1 MMDKTELEKYLTQ
14 SLNMA
19 LDLGSESSYTNSFA
33 VVVEEQGFHFVPRL
47 PAGYLIDNELYFRV
61 FIIANVALYPR
72 YTVLKQN
79 SAYFTALDSD
89 DIHIQRSLF
98 FPWKKGISERL
109 VIPNLK
115 SFARENKSEQIPLM
129 KNLTVNYN
137 KVTGICI
144 SGNSGSGKSYFLSYL
159 LEILSRMSRLII
171 IDPKFDSPSR
181 WARSNGIEVIH
192 PASNRSKSDF
202 VSQVNDALSSVL
214 QIIYERQ
221 GILYE
226 NPAHHFEHLTVVI
239 DEVLAL
245 SEGVNKQIKESFM
258 SLLSSIAL
266 LGRATNCHLILV
278 SQRFDF
284 NAVPVSVREQCNLLV
299 QIGNINSKTI
309 QFLFPDLNPEG
320 IVIPLGKGTG
330 LVQVIDSEQ
339 PYNILPLLTPTF
351 YTEEG
356 IL

>member
-1 MMDKTELEKYLTQ
+1 MDKKELEKYLTQ

-47 PAGYLIDNELYFRV
+47 PAGYLIDNELYFRI
-61 FIIANVALYPR
+61 FIIANVSLYPK

-79 SAYFTALDSD
+79 SAYFTALDSE

-109 VIPNLK
+109 VIPDLK
-115 SFARENKSEQIPLM
+115 KFAKENKGEQIPLM

-159 LEILSRMSRLII
+159 LEILSAMSRLII

-181 WARSNGIEVIH
+181 WARSHEIEVIH
-192 PASNRSKSDF
+192 PSSNRSKSDF
-202 VSQVNDALSSVL
+202 VSQVNDALSLVL

-284 NAVPVSVREQCNLLV
+284 NAVPVSVREQCNLLIQV
-299 QIGNINSKTI
+299 GNINSKTI

-356 IL
+356 IV

>member
-1 MMDKTELEKYLTQ
+1 MDRIELEKYLTQ

-47 PAGYLIDNELYFRV
+47 PAGYLIDNELYFRIFV
-61 FIIANVALYPR
+61 IANVALYPK

-79 SAYFTALDSD
+79 SAYFKALDTD
-89 DIHIQRSLF
+89 DIHVQRSLF

-109 VIPNLK
+109 VIPDLK
-115 SFARENKSEQIPLM
+115 KFAQENKVNQIPIM
-129 KNLTVNYN
+129 KNLVVNYN

-144 SGNSGSGKSYFLSYL
+144 SGTAGGGKSYLTCYILELLST
-159 LEILSRMSRLII
+159 MSRLII
-171 IDPKFDSPSR
+171 VDPKYDSPSR
-181 WARSNGIEVIH
+181 WARTHGIDVIH

-214 QIIYERQ
+214 KVIYERQ

-226 NPAHHFEHLTVVI
+226 NPAHEFEHLTVVI

-245 SEGVNKQIKESFM
+245 TEGVNKQIKEAFM
-258 SLLSSIAL
+258 SLLSTIAL
-266 LGRATNCHLILV
+266 LGRATKCHLVLV

-284 NAVPVSVREQCNLLV
+284 NAVPVSVREQCNILIQV
-299 QIGNINSKTI
+299 GNINSKTI

-330 LVQVIDSEQ
+330 LIQIIDNEH
-339 PYNILPLLTPTF
+339 PYNVLPLLTPTF

>member
-1 MMDKTELEKYLTQ
+1 MDKKELEKYLTQ

-47 PAGYLIDNELYFRV
+47 PAGYLIDNELYFRI
-61 FIIANVALYPR
+61 FIIANVSLYPK

-79 SAYFTALDSD
+79 SAYFTALDSE

-109 VIPNLK
+109 VIPDLK
-115 SFARENKSEQIPLM
+115 KFAGENKGEQIPLM

-159 LEILSRMSRLII
+159 LEILSAMSRLII

-181 WARSNGIEVIH
+181 WARSHEIEVIH
-192 PASNRSKSDF
+192 PSSNRSKSDF
-202 VSQVNDALSSVL
+202 VSQVNDALSLVL

-258 SLLSSIAL
+258 SLLSTIAL

-284 NAVPVSVREQCNLLV
+284 NAVPVSVREQCNLLI

-356 IL
+356 IV

>member
-1 MMDKTELEKYLTQ
+1 MDKNELEKYLTQ

-33 VVVEEQGFHFVPRL
+33 VMVEEQGFHFVPRL
-47 PAGYLIDNELYFRV
+47 PAGYLIDNELYFRI
-61 FIIANVALYPR
+61 FIIANVALYPK

-79 SAYFTALDSD
+79 SAYFTALDSE

-109 VIPNLK
+109 VIPDLK
-115 SFARENKSEQIPLM
+115 KFAGENKGEQIQLM

-144 SGNSGSGKSYFLSYL
+144 SGNSGSGKAYFLSYL
-159 LEILSRMSRLII
+159 LEILSTMSRLII

-181 WARSNGIEVIH
+181 WARSHGIEAIH

-202 VSQVNDALSSVL
+202 VSQVNDALSLVL

-258 SLLSSIAL
+258 SLLSTIAL

-284 NAVPVSVREQCNLLV
+284 NAVPVSVREQCNLLI

-356 IL
+356 IV

>member
-1 MMDKTELEKYLTQ
+1 MDKNELEKYLTQ

-33 VVVEEQGFHFVPRL
+33 VMVEEQGFHFVPRL
-47 PAGYLIDNELYFRV
+47 PAGYLIDNELYFRI
-61 FIIANVALYPR
+61 FIIANVALYPK

-79 SAYFTALDSD
+79 SAYFTALDSE

-109 VIPNLK
+109 VIPDLK
-115 SFARENKSEQIPLM
+115 KFAGENKGEQIPLM

-159 LEILSRMSRLII
+159 LEILSTMSRLII
-171 IDPKFDSPSR
+171 IDPKFASSSR
-181 WARSNGIEVIH
+181 WARSHGIEVIH

-202 VSQVNDALSSVL
+202 VSQVNDALSLVL

-258 SLLSSIAL
+258 SLLSTIAL

-284 NAVPVSVREQCNLLV
+284 NAVPVSVREQCNLLI

-356 IL
+356 IV

>member
-1 MMDKTELEKYLTQ
+1 MDKKELEKYLTQ

-47 PAGYLIDNELYFRV
+47 PAGYLIDNELYLRI
-61 FIIANVALYPR
+61 FIIANVSLYPK

-79 SAYFTALDSD
+79 SAYFTALDSK

-109 VIPNLK
+109 VIPDLK
-115 SFARENKSEQIPLM
+115 KFAKENKGEQIPLM

-159 LEILSRMSRLII
+159 LEILSAMSRLII

-181 WARSNGIEVIH
+181 WAKSHEIEVIH
-192 PASNRSKSDF
+192 PSSNRSKSDF
-202 VSQVNDALSSVL
+202 VSQVNDALSLVL

-284 NAVPVSVREQCNLLV
+284 NAVPVSVREQCNLLIQV
-299 QIGNINSKTI
+299 GNINSKTI

-356 IL
+356 IV

>member
-1 MMDKTELEKYLTQ
+1 MDKKELEKYLTQ

-47 PAGYLIDNELYFRV
+47 PAGYLIDNELYFRI
-61 FIIANVALYPR
+61 FIIANVSLYPK

-79 SAYFTALDSD
+79 SAYFTALDSE

-109 VIPNLK
+109 VIPDLK
-115 SFARENKSEQIPLM
+115 KFAKENKGEQIPLM

-159 LEILSRMSRLII
+159 LEILSAMSRLII

-181 WARSNGIEVIH
+181 WARSHEIEVIH
-192 PASNRSKSDF
+192 PSSNRSKSDF
-202 VSQVNDALSSVL
+202 VSQVNDALSLVL

-284 NAVPVSVREQCNLLV
+284 NAVPVSVREQCNLLI

-356 IL
+356 IV

>member
-1 MMDKTELEKYLTQ
+1 MDKKELEKYLTQ

-33 VVVEEQGFHFVPRL
+33 VMVEEQGFHFVPRL
-47 PAGYLIDNELYFRV
+47 PAGYLIDNELYFRI
-61 FIIANVALYPR
+61 FIIANVSLYPK

-79 SAYFTALDSD
+79 SAYFTALDSE

-109 VIPNLK
+109 VIPDLK
-115 SFARENKSEQIPLM
+115 KFAKENKGEQIPLM

-159 LEILSRMSRLII
+159 LEILSAMSRLII

-181 WARSNGIEVIH
+181 WARSHEIEVIH
-192 PASNRSKSDF
+192 PSSNRSKSDF
-202 VSQVNDALSSVL
+202 VSQVNDALSLVL

-258 SLLSSIAL
+258 SLLSTIAL

-284 NAVPVSVREQCNLLV
+284 NAVPVSVREQCNLLI

-356 IL
+356 IV

>member
-109 VIPNLK
+109 VIPDLK

>member
-1 MMDKTELEKYLTQ
+1 MDKKELEKYLTQ

-47 PAGYLIDNELYFRV
+47 PAGYLIDNELYFRI
-61 FIIANVALYPR
+61 FIIANVALYPK

-79 SAYFTALDSD
+79 SAYFTALDSE

-109 VIPNLK
+109 VIPDLK
-115 SFARENKSEQIPLM
+115 KFAKENKGEQIPLM

-159 LEILSRMSRLII
+159 LEILSAMSRLII

-181 WARSNGIEVIH
+181 WARSHEIEVIH
-192 PASNRSKSDF
+192 PSSNRSKSDF
-202 VSQVNDALSSVL
+202 VSQVNDALSLVL

-284 NAVPVSVREQCNLLV
+284 NAVPVSVREQCNLLI

-356 IL
+356 IV